1 MIEPMKL
8 RIFIF
13 SFLCLNSVCAFC
25 EELKLPL
32 NNGEDKGTVY
42 VAPNVTSTEK
52 SADVNGATVG
62 MQKPDG
68 QAVYG
73 GVDTSTA
80 LPTYS
85 AGAATGGDVSFSAG
99 ASSDGKKNNG
109 VKAGVT
115 IKY

>member
-1 MIEPMKL
+1 MIEAMNL
-8 RIFIF
+8 RIALLSSLFFASIGA
-13 SFLCLNSVCAFC
+13 LA
-25 EELKLPL
+25 EEVKVPL
-32 NNGEDKGTVY
+32 NNGEDQGTVY
-42 VAPNVTSTEK
+42 VAPNVSPTEK

-73 GVDTSTA
+73 GVDTSSA

-85 AGAATGGDVSFSAG
+85 AGVATGGDVSFTAG
-99 ASSDGKKNNG
+99 ASSDGKTKNE